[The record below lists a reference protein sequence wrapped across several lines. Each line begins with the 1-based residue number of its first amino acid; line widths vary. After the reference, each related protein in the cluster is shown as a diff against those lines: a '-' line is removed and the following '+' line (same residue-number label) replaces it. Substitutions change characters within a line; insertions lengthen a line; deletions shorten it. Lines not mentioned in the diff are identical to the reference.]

1 MTAKPL
7 QRALGLVQT
16 DPALSVLRLAVQ
28 YASPDALLDDETLDI
43 MYERV
48 EDGVLSGLAPA
59 AVWQELA
66 RGLMM
71 PMPSRMFGALYASD
85 ALSVVLP
92 EVAALFGVPQI
103 ADEPPQVDIG
113 QHTLRVLDEAAL
125 SDAPLAVRF
134 AALVMNVGKAD
145 SPPEHLPVHY
155 RHVDRGT
162 PRIQALCERLG
173 VPQECR
179 DLALLAIAECE
190 RVHRVTEMRAGPVA
204 LMLERLG
211 AFTQP
216 SRFAQFMTL
225 CACDYGAYPGRIT
238 QDYPKAKLLRTAL
251 RACEGI
257 SAVDAEALREAR
269 AMAIAAALRSERWAD
284 R

>member
-48 EDGVLSGLAPA
+48 EDGVLSALAPA

-113 QHTLRVLDEAAL
+113 QHTLRVLDEAAS

-155 RHVDRGT
+155 RHVERGT
-162 PRIQALCERLG
+162 PRIQALCDRLG

-216 SRFAQFMTL
+216 GRFAQFMTL
-225 CACDYGAYPGRIT
+225 CACDYGAYPGCIT
-238 QDYPKAKLLRTAL
+238 QDYPKAKLLGTAL
-251 RACEGI
+251 KACEGV
-257 SAVDAEALREAR
+257 SADDAETLREAR

>member
-1 MTAKPL
+1 MAAKPL
-7 QRALGLVQT
+7 QRTLGLVQT

-48 EDGVLSGLAPA
+48 EDGVLSALAPA

-155 RHVDRGT
+155 RHVERGT
-162 PRIQALCERLG
+162 PRVQALCDRLG

-204 LMLERLG
+204 LMLERLD

-216 SRFAQFMTL
+216 GRFAQFMTL

-238 QDYPKAKLLRTAL
+238 QHYPKAKLLGTAL
-251 RACEGI
+251 KACEGV
-257 SAVDAEALREAR
+257 SADDAETLREAR